1 MTIIANGKPQEVVEG
16 MTVSDFL
23 ESLRLLPEQVVVE
36 YNDEALHRSH
46 FGSTHLEKDDKLEIA
61 QMVGGG

>member
-1 MTIIANGKPQEVVEG
+1 MTIIANGKLQEVAEG

-23 ESLRLLPEQVVVE
+23 KSRTLLPEQVVVE
-36 YNDEALHRSH
+36 YNNEALHRSH
-46 FGSTHLEKDDKLEIA
+46 FGSTPLEQDDKLEIA